1 MYNEN
6 QFLHALSILSCVL
19 PQICAQGIEVELKAR
34 ILLLKT
40 SVELKLAPSQLIEMA
55 KKALQIALELT
66 DLDAIRE
73 LAYNISLLSNQFNDK
88 VKQYKRDQAA
98 MLYLAT
104 ENLITE
110 WSVSTFGEV
119 SRDLKVLVERELFK
133 IDQVDRKLSELV

>member
-1 MYNEN
+1 
-6 QFLHALSILSCVL
+6 
-19 PQICAQGIEVELKAR
+19 
-34 ILLLKT
+34 
-40 SVELKLAPSQLIEMA
+40 MA